1 METKKDLE
9 SRLNSLRAS
18 YISINDIAD
27 EIWSYHPSN
36 PDFINP
42 IRIYEELVLKLK
54 CLEEKI
60 SRLEMQI
67 NSLN

>member
-18 YISINDIAD
+18 YVSINDIAD

-42 IRIYEELVLKLK
+42 IRVYEELVLKLK
-54 CLEEKI
+54 GLEEKI
-60 SRLEMQI
+60 SKLEMQI

>member
-54 CLEEKI
+54 GLEEKI

>member
-18 YISINDIAD
+18 YVSINDIAD

-42 IRIYEELVLKLK
+42 IRVYEELVLKLK
-54 CLEEKI
+54 GLEEKI

>member
-54 CLEEKI
+54 DLEEKI
-60 SRLEMQI
+60 YRLEMQI

>member
-18 YISINDIAD
+18 YVSINDIAD

-42 IRIYEELVLKLK
+42 IRVYEELVLKLK
-54 CLEEKI
+54 GLEGKI
-60 SRLEMQI
+60 SKLEMQI

>member
-54 CLEEKI
+54 DLEEKI

>member
-42 IRIYEELVLKLK
+42 IRVYEELVLKLK
-54 CLEEKI
+54 GLEEKI

>member
-1 METKKDLE
+1 MKTKKDLE

-18 YISINDIAD
+18 YISINEIAD

-42 IRIYEELVLKLK
+42 IRVYEELVLKLK
-54 CLEEKI
+54 GLEEKI